1 MNEMV
6 KADSKE
12 HFIETWSQEIK
23 NVVGFF
29 PINEDTMRFF
39 ELRDEIIE
47 MIKRKADF
55 LERKGVFK

>member
-6 KADSKE
+6 KADSKKQ
-12 HFIETWSQEIK
+12 FIEAWSQEMK
-23 NVVGFF
+23 MVAGFF
-29 PINEDTMRFF
+29 PIDEDAMRFF

-47 MIKRKADF
+47 MIKRKADL